1 LLGDLSGEHSDWLTL
16 RTIAKVYNNPARVTF
31 GRLLETVIY
40 LAALATGCLLLAL
53 LIARQL
59 GTILGDQHLKGRKRA
74 GGASDNLGGHWAYSH
89 RWKMEDGSC
98 FPEDRSAT
106 TYLKYTLPTLLRG
119 TGP

>member
-1 LLGDLSGEHSDWLTL
+1 MSGEHSDWLTL
-16 RTIAKVYNNPARVTF
+16 RTIAKVYNNHARVTF

-89 RWKMEDGSC
+89 RWERWKMEVA
-98 FPEDRSAT
+98 FPKTDLR
-106 TYLKYTLPTLLRG
+106 LPT
-119 TGP
+119 